1 MKSEANPFWVWTP
14 EDISADKAIELFVT
28 PFTDFPAIESPSH
41 TFIHGPRGSGKS
53 MMFRMMRADCA
64 RRLRENCSLNDL
76 DYLGIYVPIKK
87 TEISQTEMVYLDKH
101 PAGFVFNEHMLC
113 LYFAQKVCEEL
124 ASERLD
130 YSGIDVDRSH
140 FTEWV
145 RRRIVQRL
153 SSPATDSSLD
163 LGSESVTDT
172 WVKGAFKKMGEL
184 LHPHWETVEQLIRD
198 LPLRPNSL
206 SQFTG
211 IFLNYHSFLLPF
223 LAGLRELALFP
234 KKPVFLL
241 IDDADN
247 LSLAQTQILNSWI
260 AARTTGTVCLKAST
274 QMRYKTRLTYGKQRI
289 ESPHDYNEVDVSV
302 LYTTKRDHY
311 LNRLELIVRR
321 RLELNNLTNDPRQFF
336 PEDPEQ
342 VKEIHSIGEELIR
355 AAEAGE
361 GRGHRPRDDKNRYA
375 RPEYIR
381 LLGGA
386 RKSTSKYSYSGFD
399 QLAHISSGVVRW
411 FLEPA
416 SLMYAEQVSSAQKSE
431 AVTSIPPHVQDDKIR
446 GFSIE
451 FFQEDFEK
459 MKEDAKIQACEPK
472 EWQEREKDYQ
482 RLEFLINAM
491 GRTFFAILTDKDKS
505 ERRVFSIALS
515 DRPDESVQ
523 QVLNLGV
530 AEGYLYRATIG
541 TKRGHGRTAR
551 YVLSRRLAP
560 FFSLDPTSF
569 SGYLFVTGENL
580 RQAMHQPNALL
591 RDVATIGDDIQME
604 LPIPL

>member
-14 EDISADKAIELFVT
+14 EDIAADKAVDLFVT

-53 MMFRMMRADCA
+53 MMFRMMRPDCA
-64 RRLRENCSLNDL
+64 RRLRNNCELKAL
-76 DYLGIYVPIKK
+76 DYLGIYIPIKK

-113 LYFAQKVCEEL
+113 LYFVQKICEEL
-124 ASERLD
+124 SSERLD
-130 YSGIDVDRSH
+130 YTGID
-140 FTEWV
+140 F
-145 RRRIVQRL
+145 
-153 SSPATDSSLD
+153 DSSLLSHWAQRRLVQRILSPSSNTTID
-163 LGSESVTDT
+163 FGRPETSDS
-172 WVKGAFKKMGEL
+172 WIKGAFKKMGEF
-184 LHPHWETVEQLIRD
+184 LHPQWENVEQLIRQ
-198 LPLRPNSL
+198 LPLRPDIL
-206 SQFTG
+206 SDFKGT
-211 IFLNYHSFLLPF
+211 FLSYHSFLLPF
-223 LAGLRELALFP
+223 VTGLREL
-234 KKPVFLL
+234 PVFPDKPAYLL
-241 IDDADN
+241 VDDADN
-247 LSLAQTQILNSWI
+247 LSLAQTQILNTWI
-260 AARTTGTVCLKAST
+260 ATRTTGAVCLKAST
-274 QMRYKTRLTYGKQRI
+274 QMRYKTRLTHGKQRI

-321 RLELNNLTNDPRQFF
+321 RLELANLPSDPRLFF
-336 PEDPEQ
+336 PEDKTQEE
-342 VKEIHSIGEELIR
+342 EILQIGEELQR
-355 AAEAGE
+355 KAESGE

-381 LLGGA
+381 LLGGS

-416 SLMYAEQVSSAQKSE
+416 SLMYAEQVSVVGTESGIVA
-431 AVTSIPPHVQDDKIR
+431 IRPHIQDDKIR
-446 GFSIE
+446 AFSIE

-459 MKEDAKIQACEPK
+459 MKEDAKIQTLETK

-482 RLEFLINAM
+482 RLELLISAM
-491 GRTFFAILTDKDKS
+491 GRTFFAILEDEQKS

-515 DRPDESVQ
+515 DRPDELVQ
-523 QVLNLGV
+523 RVLNLGV
-530 AEGYLYRATIG
+530 VEGYLYRATIG
-541 TKRGHGRTAR
+541 TKTGHGRTAR

-569 SGYLFVTGENL
+569 SGYLFVTNENL
-580 RQAMHQPNALL
+580 RQAMHQPRALL
-591 RDVATIGDDIQME
+591 RDVKLIGDDIQME
-604 LPIPL
+604 LPIPA